1 VKVLSP
7 VNVKMCNLYARV
19 QLEAVLR
26 RILRLKS
33 EDPEMKVLLF
43 SEWAGVLDV
52 VEHALT
58 TNHITYARV
67 KNPGCVSVSCSPSVV
82 IYYIREAVNRVDL
95 LVMIPEESCECPR
108 SFLLENVKYVQ
119 ISFERLNGKY

>member
-1 VKVLSP
+1 MLGLEYYFDPLIVKVVSLAH
-7 VNVKMCNLYARV
+7 VKICTLHALV
-19 QLEAVLR
+19 QLEAVIR

-67 KNPGCVSVSCSPSVV
+67 KNPGYVSSSCSPSVV
-82 IYYIREAVNRVDL
+82 ISYARGSANWLI
-95 LVMIPEESCECPR
+95 I
-108 SFLLENVKYVQ
+108 
-119 ISFERLNGKY
+119 

>member
-1 VKVLSP
+1 MP
-7 VNVKMCNLYARV
+7 MHV

-43 SEWAGVLDV
+43 SEWGGVLDV

-67 KNPGCVSVSCSPSVV
+67 KNPGCVSSS
-82 IYYIREAVNRVDL
+82 YYL
-95 LVMIPEESCECPR
+95 L
-108 SFLLENVKYVQ
+108 L
-119 ISFERLNGKY
+119 

>member
-1 VKVLSP
+1 
-7 VNVKMCNLYARV
+7 M

-26 RILRLKS
+26 RLLRLKS

-43 SEWAGVLDV
+43 SEWQDVLDV

-67 KNPGCVSVSCSPSVV
+67 KGTGCAFSSCSPYVV
-82 IYYIREAVNRVDL
+82 ISNAKEAV
-95 LVMIPEESCECPR
+95 I
-108 SFLLENVKYVQ
+108 
-119 ISFERLNGKY
+119 